1 MVAKEAVINWLLP
14 REGNSPLITIVG
26 RTLAIGGSL
35 ALLVPIV
42 LPLSAMGVYSEL
54 EMRLSLFITGTLL
67 LATGIAIEKRHPWGF
82 YLYLAGALMSTLA
95 HLAGCD
101 AYNFGLLLTD
111 LGFLGIVVVRK
122 REFFAYS

>member
-1 MVAKEAVINWLLP
+1 MVAKVAVINWLLP
-14 REGNSPLITIVG
+14 RDGASPLITVVG

-42 LPLSAMGVYSEL
+42 LPLSAMGGFSEL
-54 EMRLSLFITGTLL
+54 EMRLSLFITGILL
-67 LATGIAIEKRHPWGF
+67 LATGIAIEKRHPWGY
-82 YLYLAGALMSTLA
+82 YLYVAGALMSVLT

-101 AYNFGLLLTD
+101 TFNFGLLLTD

-122 REFFAYS
+122 REFFALS